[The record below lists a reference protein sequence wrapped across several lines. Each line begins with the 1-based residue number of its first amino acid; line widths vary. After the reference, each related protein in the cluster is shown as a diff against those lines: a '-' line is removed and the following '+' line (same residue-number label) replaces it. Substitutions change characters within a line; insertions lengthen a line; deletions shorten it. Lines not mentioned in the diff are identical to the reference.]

1 MSGLFSRA
9 RLLPLQLPRSKSVT
23 ETAEKIRAND
33 LNVEQSLLHRRQL
46 LEGPCVMTL
55 LGQQQLQDLELA
67 HIDPGR
73 AGGVGAGLACI
84 GRSAEAAGHEPRSE
98 EHTSELQSLRH

>member
-84 GRSAEAAGHEPRSE
+84 GRRSE
-98 EHTSELQSLRH
+98 EHTSELQSLRHL